1 VKACI
6 YGAIQKE
13 NGTIIQDSEKCT
25 GCGLC
30 TFICPA
36 KKFRLDW

>member
-1 VKACI
+1 MKACI